1 MEGRRVSRP
10 EAAIREDEKVDNRE
24 LWASLGMDLEKHD
37 EFLAPLPGAYTSLFL
52 ERANRPRAMSYF
64 DAVVGDIH
72 GIRVKE
78 LVAAKEN
85 GHKVFGTFCVY
96 VPEEIIVATGSA
108 CIGLCGGAQYTVP
121 AGEKVLPRNL
131 CPLIK
136 SAMGFKLERICPYFQ
151 VADWVIGETTCD
163 GKKKAWEILNDYIPT
178 YVMELP
184 QEKRVQDNAFWE
196 QEVREFA
203 AFIEKETEVKLTRD
217 NLAEGIAKIN
227 KKRAALKRLASL
239 RKVSPAPIH
248 GLDVLIINQLAFFDD
263 PERFAHQVELLCD
276 ELEERIARKEGVAPP
291 DAPRILITGTPEPIP
306 FWKIHALIEQAGG
319 VVVGEETCIGERYY
333 KDLTEPAEETEEML
347 KNIAKRPL
355 NVNCA
360 CFAPNTGRIED
371 ILGMTDNLHVDGVI
385 DFTLQFCQPY
395 GVESYTVARE
405 LEKHEIPHLKLES
418 DFSEEDQGQLKT
430 RIDAFL
436 EMLK

>member
-1 MEGRRVSRP
+1 ME
-10 EAAIREDEKVDNRE
+10 NRE
-24 LWASLGMDLEKHD
+24 LWAALDIDLEKHD
-37 EFLAPLPGAYTSLFL
+37 DFLAPLPGAYTSLFL
-52 ERANRPRAMSYF
+52 ERPNRPQGMGYF
-64 DAVVGDIH
+64 DMVVGDIH

-78 LVAAKEN
+78 LVAAKELGN
-85 GHKVFGTFCVY
+85 KVFGTFCVY

-136 SAMGFKLERICPYFQ
+136 SAMGFKLDRICPYFQ

-163 GKKKAWEILNDYIPT
+163 GKKKAWEILNDYVPT

-184 QEKRVQDNAFWE
+184 QRKLEQDAAFWE

-203 AFIEKETEVKLTRD
+203 AFIERETNVKLTKD
-217 NLAEGIAKIN
+217 NLAEGMTKIN
-227 KKRAALKRLASL
+227 KKRAALQRLAFL
-239 RKVSPAPIH
+239 RKATPAPIH
-248 GLDVLIINQLAFFDD
+248 GLDVLVINQLAFFDD
-263 PERFAHQVELLCD
+263 PERFAQQVNLLCD
-276 ELEERIARKEGVAPP
+276 ELEDRVARKEGVVPA
-291 DAPRILITGTPEPIP
+291 DAPRILITGTPQPIP
-306 FWKIHALIEQAGG
+306 YWKIHALIEQAGG

-333 KDLTEPAEETEEML
+333 RDLSEPAAETEEML

-355 NVNCA
+355 KVNCA
-360 CFAPNTGRIED
+360 CFTPNSGRVED
-371 ILGMTDNLHVDGVI
+371 IVDMTDHLQADGVI

-395 GVESYTVARE
+395 GVESYTVAKE
-405 LEKHEIPHLKLES
+405 LEKRNIPHLKLES

-436 EMLK
+436 EMLR

>member
-1 MEGRRVSRP
+1 ME
-10 EAAIREDEKVDNRE
+10 NRE
-24 LWASLGMDLEKHD
+24 LWAALDIDLEKHD
-37 EFLAPLPGAYTSLFL
+37 DFLAPLPGAFTSLFL
-52 ERANRPRAMSYF
+52 ERANRPQAMAYF
-64 DAVVGDIH
+64 DRVVGDIH

-78 LVAAKEN
+78 LVDLKEK
-85 GHKVFGTFCVY
+85 GKKVFATFCVY
-96 VPEEIIVATGSA
+96 VPEEIIAATGSA
-108 CIGLCGGAQYTVP
+108 SIGLCAGAQYTIP

-151 VADWVIGETTCD
+151 VSDWVIGETTCD

-184 QEKRVQDNAFWE
+184 QKKLVQDIILWE
-196 QEVREFA
+196 QEIREFA
-203 AFIEKETEVKLTRD
+203 SFIERETKVQLTQD

-239 RKVSPAPIH
+239 RQAKPAPIH
-248 GLDVLIINQLAFFDD
+248 GLDVLLINQLAFFDD
-263 PERFAHQVELLCD
+263 PERFAHQVNLLCD
-276 ELEERIARKEGVAPP
+276 ELEERVARQEGVAAP
-291 DAPRILITGTPEPIP
+291 DAPRILITGTPQPIP

-319 VVVGEETCIGERYY
+319 VVVGEETCTGERYY
-333 KDLTEPAEETEEML
+333 RDLTEPAAEAGDML
-347 KNIAKRPL
+347 RNIAKRPL

-360 CFAPNTGRIED
+360 CFTPNSGRIQD
-371 ILGMTDNLHVDGVI
+371 IIAMTENLQADGVI

-395 GVESYTVARE
+395 GVESYTVAKE
-405 LEKHEIPHLKLES
+405 LDKRGIPHLKLES

>member
-1 MEGRRVSRP
+1 ME
-10 EAAIREDEKVDNRE
+10 NRE
-24 LWASLGMDLEKHD
+24 LWAALDIDLEKHD
-37 EFLAPLPGAYTSLFL
+37 DFLAPLPGAFTSLFL
-52 ERANRPRAMSYF
+52 ERANRPQAMAYF
-64 DAVVGDIH
+64 DRVVGDIH

-78 LVAAKEN
+78 LVDLKEK
-85 GHKVFGTFCVY
+85 GKKVFATFCVY
-96 VPEEIIVATGSA
+96 VPEEIIAATGSA
-108 CIGLCGGAQYTVP
+108 SIGLCAGAQYTIP

-151 VADWVIGETTCD
+151 VSDWVIGETTCD

-184 QEKRVQDNAFWE
+184 QKKLVQDIILWE
-196 QEVREFA
+196 QEIREFA
-203 AFIEKETEVKLTRD
+203 SFIERETKVQLTQD

-239 RKVSPAPIH
+239 RQAKPAPIH
-248 GLDVLIINQLAFFDD
+248 GLDVLLINQLAFFDD
-263 PERFAHQVELLCD
+263 PERFAHQVNLLCD
-276 ELEERIARKEGVAPP
+276 ELEERVARQEGVAAP
-291 DAPRILITGTPEPIP
+291 DAPRILITGTPQPIP

-319 VVVGEETCIGERYY
+319 VVVGEETCTGERYY
-333 KDLTEPAEETEEML
+333 RDLTEPAAEAGDML
-347 KNIAKRPL
+347 RNIAKRPL

-360 CFAPNTGRIED
+360 CFTPNSGRIQD
-371 ILGMTDNLHVDGVI
+371 IIAMTENLQADGVI

-395 GVESYTVARE
+395 GVESYTVAKE
-405 LEKHEIPHLKLES
+405 LDKREIPHLKLES

>member
-1 MEGRRVSRP
+1 M
-10 EAAIREDEKVDNRE
+10 AAGMDNRE
-24 LWASLGMDLEKHD
+24 LWASLDMDLAKHD
-37 EFLAPLPGAYTSLFL
+37 DFLAPLPGAYTSLFL
-52 ERANRPRAMSYF
+52 ERPNRPQAMAYF

-78 LVAAKEN
+78 LVALKEN
-85 GHKVFGTFCVY
+85 GQKVFATFCVY

-108 CIGLCGGAQYTVP
+108 CIGLCAGAQYTVP

-163 GKKKAWEILNDYIPT
+163 GKKKAWEIMNDYIPT

-184 QEKRVQDNAFWE
+184 QKKLAQDTALWE
-196 QEVREFA
+196 QEVGVFA
-203 AFIEKETEVKLTRD
+203 DFIERETNVKLTKD
-217 NLAEGIAKIN
+217 NLAGGIAKIN
-227 KKRAALKRLASL
+227 AKRAALKRLASL
-239 RKVSPAPIH
+239 RQASPAPIH
-248 GLDVLIINQLAFFDD
+248 GLDALVISQLAFFDD
-263 PERFAHQVELLCD
+263 PERFAHQVNLLCD
-276 ELEERIARKEGVAPP
+276 ELEERVVKKEGVVPL
-291 DAPRILITGTPEPIP
+291 DAPRILITGTPQPIP

-319 VVVGEETCIGERYY
+319 VVVGEETCVGERYY
-333 KDLTEPAEETEEML
+333 RDLTEPAAEAGEML
-347 KNIAKRPL
+347 KNIAQRPL

-360 CFAPNTGRIED
+360 CFTPNRGRVED
-371 ILGMTDNLHVDGVI
+371 IVTMVDNLQADGVI

-405 LEKHEIPHLKLES
+405 LEQRNIPHLKLES
-418 DFSEEDQGQLKT
+418 DFSEEDQGQLQT